1 MAAGG
6 FSFVQFSAV
15 LPIQRDIVPSDPV
28 TNIRS
33 FPGCGK
39 GLGTLGAEWVMNPVS
54 GFLPRDV

>member
-6 FSFVQFSAV
+6 FSFVQFSVV
-15 LPIQRDIVPSDPV
+15 LPIQWVIVPSDPV

-39 GLGTLGAEWVMNPVS
+39 GLGAMGAEWVMNPVS
-54 GFLPRDV
+54 GFLPGDM